1 MPLRRTALRAKSQSP
16 LAIARRQFVDG
27 VQFDDREDGHWTCF
41 TCGAKIDPRAKDER
55 EYLKGVVYATLAIS
69 SNEDSINQGA

>member
-1 MPLRRTALRAKSQSP
+1 
-16 LAIARRQFVDG
+16 VDG